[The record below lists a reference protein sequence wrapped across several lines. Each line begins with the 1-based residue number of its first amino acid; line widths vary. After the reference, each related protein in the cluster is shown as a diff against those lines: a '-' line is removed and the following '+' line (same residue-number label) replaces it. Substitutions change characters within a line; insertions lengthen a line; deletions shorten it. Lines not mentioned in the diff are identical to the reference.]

1 MRTEERISNYER
13 QAEAARKLF
22 LTYDQERIL
31 LRYDLAADRQW
42 IFLTYLNVPCRISRE
57 SGQVEEQQEDGRW
70 KWCDSFHT
78 VMTVYDLLCYSRG
91 EQVPAAAGRWCT
103 AGSFMPVTSPDA
115 GTFAKRYGA
124 CFQDHTEELKT
135 ACAGMGGRI
144 EKSIAGADVT
154 CRIPVISS
162 FPMLLQFWEGD
173 EEFEPKVMIL
183 WDENA
188 LEFLHF
194 ETLFYLQED
203 LLKRLSEKMKV

>member
-70 KWCDSFHT
+70 KRCDSFHT

-91 EQVPAAAGRWCT
+91 EQSGCRNVCEALRSLFPGSYGGTEDSLCRDGRTDRKIHSRSRCYLSDSGDFLFSDAAA
-103 AGSFMPVTSPDA
+103 V
-115 GTFAKRYGA
+115 
-124 CFQDHTEELKT
+124 L
-135 ACAGMGGRI
+135 GG
-144 EKSIAGADVT
+144 G
-154 CRIPVISS
+154 
-162 FPMLLQFWEGD
+162 
-173 EEFEPKVMIL
+173 
-183 WDENA
+183 
-188 LEFLHF
+188 
-194 ETLFYLQED
+194 
-203 LLKRLSEKMKV
+203 